1 MLSIKLFIGLWL
13 HPSIFYLN
21 KWPGIVLSVG
31 RMLGCE
37 VNSIQNRKL
46 AADTSSL
53 TSHIMLK
60 LVGDLEN
67 KNNGNTERN
76 NALTAV
82 KKTY

>member
-1 MLSIKLFIGLWL
+1 
-13 HPSIFYLN
+13 
-21 KWPGIVLSVG
+21 
-31 RMLGCE
+31 MLGCE

-53 TSHIMLK
+53 TSHIVLK

-76 NALTAV
+76 NALTAI
-82 KKTY
+82 KKRISNVAKDFHLKGRKQGSSKSNQKAN